1 MWFGMRTYRE
11 SVLTVEP
18 GLWTERAA
26 VPMPDVGSGVGPARL
41 MVCKSVTQQVD
52 VCLLG
57 AAWRHLTTIR
67 LNHFHERDV

>member
-1 MWFGMRTYRE
+1 MNHDRDASSRACGLTRCE
-11 SVLTVEP
+11 S
-18 GLWTERAA
+18 
-26 VPMPDVGSGVGPARL
+26 MPDVGSGVGPARL